1 MTTRA
6 QRRRIHRRRVQRR
19 RTLAGLVAALGMT
32 GAALT
37 TSVLLAPAGAAG
49 SWPSPSGG
57 KAVTETIEVS
67 GTFDGGLKRYR
78 AGGELG
84 DGGQGDGRDAVF
96 TLKDG
101 AELTNVVLSPSG
113 ADGVHCLG
121 SCTLRN
127 VWWEDVG
134 EEAATFEGT
143 SADAV
148 YTVTGGGARHAAD
161 TVFQFNGMGKLKLS
175 GFQAVDFGKLV
186 GSCAN
191 CRTQYRRSVIVHDV
205 DLTAP
210 GKEIAAINV
219 NYGDIAELRDIRLH
233 GDSGGIE
240 PSTGI
245 EPCVRYLGNNTG
257 AEPARTG
264 SGPDG
269 INCRYAPGNVS
280 SD

>member
-1 MTTRA
+1 
-6 QRRRIHRRRVQRR
+6 VQRR
-19 RTLAGLVAALGMT
+19 RTLAGLVVALGMT

-49 SWPSPSGG
+49 SWPTPSGG
-57 KAVTETIEVS
+57 TAVTESIEVS

-78 AGGELG
+78 ADGELK
-84 DGGQGDGRDAVF
+84 DGGQEEGKEAVF

-101 AELTNVVLSPSG
+101 AVLTNVVLSNRG
-113 ADGVHCLG
+113 AAGVRCLG

-127 VWWEDVG
+127 VWWEDAG

-161 TVFQFNGMGKLKLS
+161 RLFQFNGMGKLVLR
-175 GFQAVDFGKLV
+175 GLQAEDFGELV
-186 GSCAN
+186 GSCGN
-191 CRTQYRRSVIVHDV
+191 CRAQYRRSVVVHDV

-210 GKEIAAINV
+210 GKQIAAINV
-219 NYGDIAELRDIRLH
+219 NYGDTAELRDIRIH
-233 GDSGGIE
+233 GVSSD
-240 PSTGI
+240 I
-245 EPCVRYLGNNTG
+245 EPCVRYLGNNSGT
-257 AEPARTG
+257 EPVRTG

-280 SD
+280 YD

>member
-19 RTLAGLVAALGMT
+19 RTLAGLVTALGMT

-49 SWPSPSGG
+49 SWPTPSGG
-57 KAVTETIEVS
+57 TAVAESIEVS

-78 AGGELG
+78 ADGELG
-84 DGGQGDGRDAVF
+84 DDRQEEGRGAVF

-101 AELTNVVLSPSG
+101 AVLTNVVLSTPG
-113 ADGVHCLG
+113 ATGVRCLG

-134 EEAATFEGT
+134 EEAARFEGT

-161 TVFQFNGMGKLKLS
+161 RVFEFNGMGKVVLR
-175 GFQAVDFGKLV
+175 GFEADDFGELV
-186 GSCAN
+186 GSCSN
-191 CRTQYRRSVIVHDV
+191 CRDQYRRSVIVHDV

-210 GKEIAAINV
+210 GKRIAAINV
-219 NYGDIAELRDIRLH
+219 NYGDTAELRDIRIH
-233 GDSGGIE
+233 GDGGD
-240 PSTGI
+240 I
-245 EPCVRYLGNNTG
+245 EPCVRYLGNNSG

-280 SD
+280 YD